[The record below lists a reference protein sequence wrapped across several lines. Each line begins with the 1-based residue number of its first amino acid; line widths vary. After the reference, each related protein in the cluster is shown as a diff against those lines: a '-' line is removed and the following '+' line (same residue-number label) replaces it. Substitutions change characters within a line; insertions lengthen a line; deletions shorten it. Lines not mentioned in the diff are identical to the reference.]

1 VARIRIVVCW
11 VLLGSMAGLVLIFVS
26 PLREL
31 LHIPGDLSDYVIQL
45 GAMGLSLVILAIITR
60 MSKVLRNFM
69 ITAGASALGWPVSL
83 YIHDLMFPTFPTESV
98 TYVLV
103 FFILPVTFLVGVLGA
118 IVIGIRQRVSST

>member
-1 VARIRIVVCW
+1 
-11 VLLGSMAGLVLIFVS
+11 MAGLVLVVVS

-31 LHIPGDLSDYVIQL
+31 LHVPGDLSDYVIQL
-45 GAMGLSLVILAIITR
+45 GALGVSLVVLAIITR

-83 YIHDLMFPTFPTESV
+83 YIHDLLFPLFPTEGV

-103 FFILPVTFLVGVLGA
+103 FFILPVTFLAGVIGA
-118 IVIGIRQRVSST
+118 IVTGIKLRVSSR